1 MQNNSKY
8 AEKNKFAENLKS
20 ANVTYF
26 LHFSAYAEKLFSA
39 FLFSAI
45 CSRGFK
51 FKAISHFRHN
61 GFPSFV

>member
-26 LHFSAYAEKLFSA
+26 LHFSAYEINYAEKLFSA
-39 FLFSAI
+39 FL
-45 CSRGFK
+45 
-51 FKAISHFRHN
+51 HFCFLQYVHVGN
-61 GFPSFV
+61 LE

>member
-26 LHFSAYAEKLFSA
+26 LHFSAYEINYAEKLFSA
-39 FLFSAI
+39 FLHF
-45 CSRGFK
+45 CFLQYVHVGF
-51 FKAISHFRHN
+51 
-61 GFPSFV
+61 